1 MLCVCLQE
9 AEEYAELPVRHNE
22 DQLNSELAQR
32 LPLQV
37 NPHSYDSAHTKTH
50 LLMQAHFSRAQLPCS
65 DYATDTKTALD
76 NAIRICQ
83 VCVRVFLYYGF
94 FQIYTLTLTLEQV
107 LGRSSSFVLITAEK
121 QSIG

>member
-1 MLCVCLQE
+1 MLCTSCFTFDLLQD

-22 DQLNSELAQR
+22 DQLNSQLAQQ

-50 LLMQAHFSRAQLPCS
+50 LLLQAHFGHAQLPCS
-65 DYATDTKTALD
+65 DYTTDTKTVLD

-83 VCVRVFLYYGF
+83 VAITQQLTQSFLRVFHFSCY
-94 FQIYTLTLTLEQV
+94 
-107 LGRSSSFVLITAEK
+107 FVFMQYL
-121 QSIG
+121 